1 MHISEGVLSPPLLG
15 AGWALTAAGTAI
27 GLKSL
32 DYDRI
37 MTVAVLAAAFF
48 VASLVHVPIG
58 PSSVHLLLNGLL
70 GLILGFAAFPAIL
83 AGLFLQAVF
92 FQFGGLTVLGASCF
106 NMAFPAVLFG
116 ILLRPLLNGSRSMR
130 SIAAFCAGAGS
141 IILSA
146 LSTAVFLGLSNADFM
161 TAAQMLLV
169 AHIPVAIIEGFITMA
184 AVGFIL
190 KVQPDMIF
198 QTSYTPASA
207 A

>member
-15 AGWALTAAGTAI
+15 AGWALTAVGTAI

-37 MTVAVLAAAFF
+37 MTVAVLAAVFF

-58 PSSVHLLLNGLL
+58 PSSVHLLLSGLL

-106 NMAFPAVLFG
+106 NMAFPAVLLG
-116 ILLRPLLNGSRSMR
+116 LTLRPFLYGSRTAR
-130 SIAAFCAGAGS
+130 SIAAFSAGAGA

-146 LSTAVFLGLSNADFM
+146 LSTAACLGLTSSDFLA
-161 TAAQMLLV
+161 AAQILV
-169 AHIPVAIIEGFITMA
+169 LGHLPVAVIEGFITMA
-184 AVGFIL
+184 TVSFIL
-190 KVQPDMIF
+190 KVQPDMLVH
-198 QTSYTPASA
+198 TSCPSASV
-207 A
+207 